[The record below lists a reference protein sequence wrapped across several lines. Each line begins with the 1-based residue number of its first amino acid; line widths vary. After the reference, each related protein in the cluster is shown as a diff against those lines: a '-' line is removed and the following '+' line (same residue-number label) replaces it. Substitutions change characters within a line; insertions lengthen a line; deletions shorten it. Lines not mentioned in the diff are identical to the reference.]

1 MRDNRY
7 LTLKMLSALVGV
19 ISCLITAS
27 VAVASDVQ
35 KRDAP
40 VEIQADELNFD
51 KQTGIYAARG
61 QVDIQQDQTRLQADK
76 VDYNTITG
84 DADAVGN
91 AVLNDPD
98 GTLAGSELN
107 VNMKTN
113 IGVANNAKG
122 FLAAYNFHIAGDEI
136 SKLGEYT
143 YQVKNGSFTTCDAE
157 PPAWKFSASKLDV
170 TLGGMARAR
179 NVKFYLHDIP
189 VLYLP
194 YIAYPVNT
202 ERQSGFLLPMFG
214 YSSDRG
220 TQLSLAY
227 YQVIA
232 RNMDATLYTDYFS
245 DMGLGVGMQYRYIL
259 GDDNAGEANLY
270 YLSSNGN
277 SDYAD
282 LDDSFA
288 WRWDHLGTLPYGVR
302 FSADSE
308 YVSDN
313 TYFEEFGEIA
323 EEYNKDEVE
332 STIALSK
339 SWGNLAATL
348 SAIYTKDLDE
358 TADNDDTLQR
368 LPEFQ
373 LDYMRTRI
381 GQTPLYF
388 KFDSTSTYFWRR
400 EGTKG
405 ERVEARPAMSAF
417 FLPGNVLE
425 IEPEVGYRQRFYW
438 TSGDGSEYEHAEN
451 YDFSTRFATRV
462 SRIFDLGKSSGLT
475 KIKHSVEPEVTY
487 LYTPNKNQDDLPY
500 FDSADIVDNENEIEY
515 AVVNRFIGRFI
526 EDSSRPSYRELVYLR
541 LSQTYDIWMSRRG
554 RADKLDSHSFSDI
567 RTELIVRPTSKWTVD
582 IDFKYDPHRSKFSK
596 FSAETGARYSD
607 DLGFNAAYRYV
618 EDTSDDDTEDGS
630 EYISAGI
637 DLDWIKPLYVKYEYR
652 YDCVDQAR
660 LENLVSLEYRSQ
672 CWSVFLSY
680 RDRVDDNEIML
691 TFALGGIGAIGHVGS
706 SLSAE

>member
-1 MRDNRY
+1 MRDDRY
-7 LTLKMLSALVGV
+7 FAPVLLLVVCCLLSAP
-19 ISCLITAS
+19 
-27 VAVASDVQ
+27 VALASDF
-35 KRDAP
+35 KKKDAP
-40 VEIQADELNFD
+40 VAIQADELNFD
-51 KQTGIYAARG
+51 KETGVYAAQG
-61 QVDIQQDQTRLQADK
+61 QVDIQQSQTRLQADK
-76 VDYNTITG
+76 VNYNTITG
-84 DADAVGN
+84 DADAIGN

-98 GTLAGSELN
+98 GTLTGEELN
-107 VNMKTN
+107 VNMKTS
-113 IGVANNAKG
+113 IGVATHAKG
-122 FLAAYNFHIAGDEI
+122 FLTAYNFHIAGDEI

-143 YQVKNGSFTTCDAE
+143 YRVKNGFFTTCNSE

-202 ERQSGFLLPMFG
+202 ERQSGFLMPMVG
-214 YSSDRG
+214 YSSNRG

-227 YQVIA
+227 YQVLA
-232 RNMDATLYTDYFS
+232 RNMDATLYMDYFS
-245 DMGLGVGMQYRYIL
+245 DMGLGTGLQYRYIV

-270 YLSSNGN
+270 YLSSNG
-277 SDYAD
+277 SADYAD
-282 LDDSFA
+282 LNDSFA
-288 WRWDHLGTLPYGVR
+288 WRWNHLGTLPYGVR

-313 TYFEEFGEIA
+313 KYFEEFGEIA

-339 SWGNLAATL
+339 RWGNLAATL
-348 SAIYTKDLDE
+348 SAIYTKDLEE
-358 TADNDDTLQR
+358 TADNDITLQR

-400 EGTKG
+400 EGIKG

-417 FLPGNVLE
+417 FMPGNIVE
-425 IEPEVGYRQRFYW
+425 IEPEIGYRQRFYW
-438 TSGDGSEYEHAEN
+438 TSGDGPGYEHAEN

-462 SRIFDLGKSSGLT
+462 SRVFDLGNASGLT
-475 KIKHSVEPEVTY
+475 KVKHSVEPEITY

-500 FDSADIVDNENEIEY
+500 FDSADRVANNNKVEY

-526 EDSSRPSYRELVYLR
+526 EDGNRPTYRELAYLR
-541 LSQTYDIWMSRRG
+541 LSQSYDIWLLRRD
-554 RADKLDSHSFSDI
+554 RDERLDTHSFSDI
-567 RTELIVRPTSKWTVD
+567 RTELILRPTSKWSVD
-582 IDFKYDPHRSKFSK
+582 IDLKYDPHRAQFSK

-607 DLGFNAAYRYV
+607 DVGFSAAYRYA
-618 EDTSDDDTEDGS
+618 EDATDNGIADGS
-630 EYISAGI
+630 EYVSAGV
-637 DLDWIKPLYVKYEYR
+637 DLDWVKPVYFKYEYR

-672 CWSVFLSY
+672 CWSIFLSY
-680 RDRVDDNEIML
+680 RDRLDDNEIML
-691 TFALGGIGAIGHVGS
+691 TFALGGIGAVGHIGS
-706 SLSAE
+706 SLSSE